1 MFLYSGNPLI
11 FAMNYQCQRSW
22 MTRLRKFLRLAS
34 RERRLL
40 IRAALLLGTIGLGV
54 RLLPFATIQ
63 RLLARLMKGPA
74 RGHQGRQSS
83 PERIAWA
90 VVVAS
95 QVVPGSRTCLIRA
108 LAVQTLLA
116 RAGLPARCHIGVAKG
131 EGGRL
136 EAHAWVENQDRI
148 VIGGGGLSRYTR
160 LVTFEGE
167 RP

>member
-1 MFLYSGNPLI
+1 
-11 FAMNYQCQRSW
+11 

-90 VVVAS
+90 VA
-95 QVVPGSRTCLIRA
+95 
-108 LAVQTLLA
+108 
-116 RAGLPARCHIGVAKG
+116 
-131 EGGRL
+131 
-136 EAHAWVENQDRI
+136 
-148 VIGGGGLSRYTR
+148 
-160 LVTFEGE
+160 
-167 RP
+167 